1 MYPEPRMF
9 GVTPAYGFFIRHV
22 KGIEL
27 DNVDVS
33 YLQEDQRPPFLFEHV
48 TEAEMNH
55 VKAQHAAGV
64 PVVTLRHV
72 DGFSTH
78 DSPWAAYVKLRRM
91 EQKQS

>member
-1 MYPEPRMF
+1 MF

-33 YLQEDQRPPFLFEHV
+33 YQQEDQRPPFLFEHV

-55 VKAQHAAGV
+55 VTAEHAAGV
-64 PVVTLRHV
+64 PVVRLEDV
-72 DGFSTH
+72 NGFSTH
-78 DSPWAAYVKLRRM
+78 NSPWAADIKLGRVD
-91 EQKQS
+91 EKQS